1 MLSAAM
7 LHQIRRLHLR
17 AKKAVEDLLGGAY
30 RSVFKGVG
38 VSFEEVREYQPGDEI
53 RSIDWNV
60 TARMGHPFVKRYVEE
75 RELTVMLL
83 LDVSASQ
90 AFGTQVRQKR
100 DSAAELAALLT
111 LAALANHDKIGLIT
125 FTDRVEA
132 LLPPRKGN
140 RHALRLIRTV
150 LHGEPACRST
160 RFAVPLERLLR
171 TQHRRA
177 IVFLL
182 SDFLTEG
189 DEKLL
194 RQTAVKHDLIAIR
207 LSDPMERQLP
217 DAGLIEVE
225 DPETGETRL
234 LDFGDPRFRESYRHA
249 MAEQRDAVRRSLRA
263 NRIDLIDVCT
273 TEDHAEALV
282 RFFRV
287 RESRRGRR
295 S

>member
-1 MLSAAM
+1 MLSPAM
-7 LHQIRRLHLR
+7 LHQVRRLHLR

-38 VSFEEVREYQPGDEI
+38 ISFEEVREYQPGDEI

-75 RELTVMLL
+75 RELTVLLL

-100 DSAAELAALLT
+100 DAAAELAALLS
-111 LAALANHDKIGLIT
+111 LAALANHDKVGLIT
-125 FTDRVEA
+125 FTDRIESF
-132 LLPPRKGN
+132 LPPRKGS
-140 RHALRLIRTV
+140 RHALRVIRTI
-150 LHGEPACRST
+150 LHGEPVGRGT
-160 RFAVPLERLLR
+160 RYSVPLERLLR

-182 SDFLTEG
+182 SDFLHWG
-189 DEKLL
+189 DERLV
-194 RQTAVKHDLIAIR
+194 RQAAVKHDLIAVR
-207 LSDPMERQLP
+207 HSDPLEAELP
-217 DAGLIEVE
+217 DAGLVDVE

-234 LDFGDPRFRESYRHA
+234 LDFGDPQFRQSYQSA
-249 MAEQRDAVRRSLRA
+249 MAEQRESVRRSLRSS
-263 NRIDLIDVCT
+263 RIDLIDVST
-273 TEDHAEALV
+273 ADDHVESLV
-282 RFFRV
+282 RFFRL
-287 RESRRGRR
+287 RERRRGRR